1 MTTTTLTGMSALVGA
16 ALARTCVAHADALSF
31 PDLSGYAP
39 ANVKDYEVLVPNP
52 GRQPEPTV
60 YFLTPDGIVCKFTL
74 DQASCS
80 GNNLPAIP
88 PAASNP
94 AAGISGVNWIGT
106 TSGLNQTSGGE
117 PSRIVAGQSVK
128 TLPPAHSLTVNGFV
142 CGVDDSGMT
151 ACKDPQGRGFVLSPH
166 GSGWLPHV

>member
-1 MTTTTLTGMSALVGA
+1 MAVKTLISIGASVGA
-16 ALARTCVAHADALSF
+16 ALVGSCAAHAEPLKF

-39 ANVKDYEVLVPNP
+39 ANVKDYEILVPNP
-52 GRQPEPTV
+52 GREPDPTV
-60 YFLTPDGIVCKFTL
+60 YFLTPDSVVCKFTL

-88 PAASNP
+88 PAPSNP
-94 AAGISGVNWIGT
+94 EAGLNGVNWIGT

-117 PSRIVAGQSVK
+117 PSHAINGQPIK
-128 TLPPAHSLTVNGFV
+128 TLPPSHSLTVNGFI
-142 CGVDDSGMT
+142 CGVDSSGMT
-151 ACKDPQGRGFVLSPH
+151 ACKDPQGRGFVLSPR

>member
-1 MTTTTLTGMSALVGA
+1 MGA
-16 ALARTCVAHADALSF
+16 ALTAAGTAHADAPSF
-31 PDLSGYAP
+31 PDLSKDTP
-39 ANVKDYEVLVPNP
+39 ANAKDYEILVPNP
-52 GRQPEPTV
+52 GRQPLPTV

-80 GNNLPAIP
+80 GNNLPDIP

-94 AAGISGVNWIGT
+94 ESGITGVNWIGT

-117 PSRIVAGQSVK
+117 PSRVIAGQPVK

-142 CGVDDSGMT
+142 CGVDDSGTT
-151 ACKDPQGRGFVLSPH
+151 ACKDPQGRGFVLSPR

>member
-1 MTTTTLTGMSALVGA
+1 MKSRT
-16 ALARTCVAHADALSF
+16 LARIIAPVGVALLGAPPAHADALSF
-31 PDLSGYAP
+31 PDMSGYTP
-39 ANVKDYEVLVPNP
+39 ANVKDYEILVPNP
-52 GRQPEPTV
+52 GRQPVPTV

-88 PAASNP
+88 AAASNP
-94 AAGISGVNWIGT
+94 AAGINGVNWIGT
-106 TSGLNQTSGGE
+106 TSGINQTGGGE
-117 PSRIVAGQSVK
+117 PSRVIAGQPIK

-142 CGVDDSGMT
+142 CGVDNSDTT
-151 ACKDPQGRGFVLSPH
+151 ACRDPQGRGFVLSPR

>member
-1 MTTTTLTGMSALVGA
+1 MIAKALPGCCALMCAGSMVVGMAY
-16 ALARTCVAHADALSF
+16 ADALSF

-39 ANVKDYEVLVPNP
+39 ANARDYEISVPNP

-60 YFLTPDGIVCKFTL
+60 YFLTPDGVVCKFTL

-80 GNNLPAIP
+80 GNNLPAVP

-94 AAGISGVNWIGT
+94 DAGISGVNWIGT
-106 TSGLNQTSGGE
+106 TSGLKQTSGGE
-117 PSRIVAGQSVK
+117 PSHVILGQPIK
-128 TLPPAHSLTVNGFV
+128 TLPPEHSLTVNGFV
-142 CGVDDSGMT
+142 CGVDSSGMT

>member
-1 MTTTTLTGMSALVGA
+1 MTAKKLTCASALVGA
-16 ALARTCVAHADALSF
+16 ALVGASTAHADALSF

-39 ANVKDYEVLVPNP
+39 ANAQDYEIAVPNP
-52 GRQPEPTV
+52 GRPPEQTV

-74 DQASCS
+74 DQASCT

-94 AAGISGVNWIGT
+94 GAGINGVNWIGT
-106 TSGLNQTSGGE
+106 TSGLKQTSGGD
-117 PSRIVAGQSVK
+117 PSRVIAGQPIK

-142 CGVDDSGMT
+142 CGVDNSGMT

>member
-1 MTTTTLTGMSALVGA
+1 MTAKTLASVSAIVGA
-16 ALARTCVAHADALSF
+16 AVVGTCIAHADALSF
-31 PDLSGYAP
+31 PDLSGFAP
-39 ANVKDYEVLVPNP
+39 ANVKDYEILVPNP

-60 YFLTPDGIVCKFTL
+60 YFLTPDSIVCKFTL

-94 AAGISGVNWIGT
+94 EAGISGVNWIGT
-106 TSGLNQTSGGE
+106 TSGLKQTSGGE
-117 PSRIVAGQSVK
+117 PSRVIAGQPIK

>member
-1 MTTTTLTGMSALVGA
+1 MLAKSLASISALVSA
-16 ALARTCVAHADALSF
+16 ALIGACAAHADPPGF
-31 PDLSGYAP
+31 PDLSRYTP
-39 ANVKDYEVLVPNP
+39 VDVKDYEISVPNP
-52 GRQPEPTV
+52 GRPPDPTI

-88 PAASNP
+88 PAPSNP
-94 AAGISGVNWIGT
+94 EAGINGFNTIGT
-106 TSGLNQTSGGE
+106 TSGLNQTSGVG
-117 PSRIVAGQSVK
+117 PSRVILGQPIK
-128 TLPPAHSLTVNGFV
+128 TLPPSHSLTANGFV
-142 CGVDDSGMT
+142 CGVDNSGMT